1 MEYGLHILCSFRC
14 ILFVFVFVFSCF
26 RLSYCAII
34 EQLIKPKAAKSSGC
48 DLFQGSWVYDDTYP
62 LYNLSICPFI
72 EPEFDCQRNGRP
84 DKLYLKY
91 KWKPNGCDLPRFNG
105 EDLLRRIRGKK
116 IMFVGDSLSLNQWQ
130 SLTCMIHAAVPNR
143 HFSILRKDDLSTFTL
158 QEYNISV
165 MISRN
170 AFLVDL
176 VREKIGRVLKL
187 DSIENGKSWKGV
199 DMLIFNTWHWWLHK
213 GSRQP
218 KREPLL
224 MQKPTKTRDYIKK
237 GGEEQQASSPQE
249 FGEEPNPRRR
259 ETQKKATKT
268 EKHQQTNNRPI
279 TDQQKS
285 THRTAHLADSSS
297 SKTKH
302 HAALGQCHEG
312 WDYIQK
318 GHTIYQDMDR
328 LSAFKEGLTT
338 WSKWVNSNINPS
350 VTKVFFQGISPTHYD
365 GTEWNE
371 SNSTTCKGQ
380 RQPLSGSLYPG
391 GLPPPVAVVK
401 EVLHSMSSP
410 VTLLDITTLSQL
422 RKDGHPSIYGIGG
435 NKGNDCSH
443 WCLAGVPDTWNL
455 LLT

>member
-218 KREPLL
+218 
-224 MQKPTKTRDYIKK
+224 
-237 GGEEQQASSPQE
+237 
-249 FGEEPNPRRR
+249 
-259 ETQKKATKT
+259 
-268 EKHQQTNNRPI
+268 
-279 TDQQKS
+279 
-285 THRTAHLADSSS
+285 
-297 SKTKH
+297 
-302 HAALGQCHEG
+302 
-312 WDYIQK
+312 
-318 GHTIYQDMDR
+318 
-328 LSAFKEGLTT
+328 
-338 WSKWVNSNINPS
+338 
-350 VTKVFFQGISPTHYD
+350 
-365 GTEWNE
+365 
-371 SNSTTCKGQ
+371 
-380 RQPLSGSLYPG
+380 
-391 GLPPPVAVVK
+391 
-401 EVLHSMSSP
+401 
-410 VTLLDITTLSQL
+410 
-422 RKDGHPSIYGIGG
+422 
-435 NKGNDCSH
+435 
-443 WCLAGVPDTWNL
+443 
-455 LLT
+455 